1 MKKFIL
7 ILLIML
13 LVTSCSPEKLMETV
27 KNYVPVEKLS
37 IFSEIKDLIGELDE
51 VKDVN
56 LDGKEVDFSFKLL
69 GKDVKV
75 IRPYVVIDNKIY
87 GGEAA
92 YKIYDLLKAQI
103 SGSKFVLIPED
114 LMASKIV
121 LTSGSKNIE
130 VKKNKSK
137 FIDFFGDSEIIKKPV
152 TKKNEVATYFTI
164 TDKANKLI
172 FAVSPNGKT
181 FTLYDEDDN
190 YTVYS
195 STKINIVDFVNKV
208 IAEEK

>member
-1 MKKFIL
+1 MKKLVLIIL
-7 ILLIML
+7 IMI

-27 KNYVPVEKLS
+27 KNYVPIEKLS
-37 IFSEIKDLIGELDE
+37 VFSEVKDLIGELDE

-56 LDGKEVDFSFKLL
+56 LDGKDVDFSFKLL
-69 GKDVKV
+69 GKNVKV
-75 IRPYVVIDNKIY
+75 IRPYVVIDNKVY

-103 SGSKFVLIPED
+103 TGSKFVLLPED

-137 FIDFFGDSEIIKKPV
+137 FIEYFGDSDIIKKPI

-164 TDKANKLI
+164 TDKANKLT
-172 FAVSPNGKT
+172 FVVSPNGKT
-181 FTLYDEDDN
+181 FTLYDEDGN
-190 YTVYS
+190 YTVYN
-195 STKINIVDFVNKV
+195 STEINIVDFVNKV